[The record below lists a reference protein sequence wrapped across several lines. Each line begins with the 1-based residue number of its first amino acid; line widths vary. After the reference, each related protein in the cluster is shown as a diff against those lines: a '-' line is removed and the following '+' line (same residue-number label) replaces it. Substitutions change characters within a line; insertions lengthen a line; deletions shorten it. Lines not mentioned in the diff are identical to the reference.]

1 MFVQVRREQ
10 TRHHFGHVPADAA
23 FFLGHP
29 AAANDA
35 ATHGLRSG
43 DGANFRHGAENGGAK
58 GAAHTMIVKR
68 FNHEYTRID
77 TNDVTRW

>member
-1 MFVQVRREQ
+1 
-10 TRHHFGHVPADAA
+10 VPANAA
-23 FFLGHP
+23 FFLGHTAAMNN
-29 AAANDA
+29 AAACRPR
-35 ATHGLRSG
+35 TG